1 MQNLETREFVCG
13 RALRRATAAV
23 DNSSA
28 RAADV
33 LSVTNYHAMLCIRG
47 TVSVSLSVR
56 PSQVGVLLKR
66 LNVK

>member
-13 RALRRATAAV
+13 RALRRAAV

-33 LSVTNYHAMLCIRG
+33 LSATNYRAMLCIRG

-66 LNVK
+66 KMT